1 MRAACSNSGNVKE
14 NKSLYWHP
22 SIYRFDKST
31 GLYHIE
37 TPVFATAYYIWRDH
51 GDGVTK
57 AFPDGFQ
64 MIARQGHG
72 AKTRAEFN
80 CAGSD
85 DLKNVCNPSERD
97 GGDCTPIHTCGDP
110 IKGDGDSY
118 AYECFPPVQCSELE
132 IKIVFPAC
140 SNGKK
145 TSADHM
151 SHVAYAEGNWT
162 SQEEA
167 FNAECPST
175 HPIRIP
181 EVQMYFRLYNYQ
193 GGPYTFSDGTSTIHT
208 DYFSGWDEAE
218 LQKAL
223 DGCSKDKDNGSNSA
237 QPDKWCEEFFTFRD
251 APKKKKSDELIIEGL
266 KKIQPT
272 PTMDLQKTVSAEKI
286 TGVSEIPTGACTGEL
301 IESDP
306 NDWKSVKCGEDSG
319 LNLASSPSAS
329 SGWSRNT
336 NSWRVVEIAA
346 AVAIFFGVASDWL
359 SVA

>member
-1 MRAACSNSGNVKE
+1 MFLTFHIYHSFL
-14 NKSLYWHP
+14 SLVPLLSHFP
-22 SIYRFDKST
+22 LTVSH
-31 GLYHIE
+31 LH
-37 TPVFATAYYIWRDH
+37 AT
-51 GDGVTK
+51 
-57 AFPDGFQ
+57 Q
-64 MIARQGHG
+64 
-72 AKTRAEFN
+72 
-80 CAGSD
+80 
-85 DLKNVCNPSERD
+85 
-97 GGDCTPIHTCGDP
+97 
-110 IKGDGDSY
+110 
-118 AYECFPPVQCSELE
+118 
-132 IKIVFPAC
+132 
-140 SNGKK
+140 
-145 TSADHM
+145 
-151 SHVAYAEGNWT
+151 
-162 SQEEA
+162 
-167 FNAECPST
+167 
-175 HPIRIP
+175 
-181 EVQMYFRLYNYQ
+181 
-193 GGPYTFSDGTSTIHT
+193 
-208 DYFSGWDEAE
+208 
-218 LQKAL
+218 
-223 DGCSKDKDNGSNSA
+223 NGSNSA